1 MNFEGELI
9 YDEFFQPDAII
20 TNYNTQFSGI
30 TEETLK
36 GVHKKIKDLHQDL

>member
-1 MNFEGELI
+1 M
-9 YDEFFQPDAII
+9 I

-36 GVHKKIKDLHQDL
+36 GVDKTIVDLHKDLKNIVAEDTILVGHSL